1 MQRMP
6 FIDLERISG
15 VAPWVVAGAL
25 LLAASAPV
33 TAQDATPAPVEQA
46 AEDGGD
52 DTSSNVGGGNAPSAV
67 PATGAGPGLAG
78 GGFGALAIG
87 ATAGAA
93 VAAAAALRE
102 RLSKR

>member
-46 AEDGGD
+46 AEEGSDESGR
-52 DTSSNVGGGNAPSAV
+52 GGGRDNQPSAV

-93 VAAAAALRE
+93 VAAAAALRD